1 MFNSKLTTDLIEKV
15 STISVKLTD
24 LQDYCETTRM
34 INEEK
39 DKIENKIIEL
49 EKDLE
54 SVSNKLEVEVQKIIK
69 DSQTGKPKRNLIRIP
84 NYDTLSTLMDRVII
98 EIVKKTHFLLML
110 KEAKND
116 EKSNLSKKVEMQ
128 SKIISALKLKLV
140 QYFNVSIAS
149 GTYRY
154 MKEERTFI

>member
-1 MFNSKLTTDLIEKV
+1 
-15 STISVKLTD
+15 
-24 LQDYCETTRM
+24 
-34 INEEK
+34 
-39 DKIENKIIEL
+39 
-49 EKDLE
+49 
-54 SVSNKLEVEVQKIIK
+54 
-69 DSQTGKPKRNLIRIP
+69 
-84 NYDTLSTLMDRVII
+84 MDRVII